1 MTTTEFTTQAQ
12 YLELIFPQNVHV
24 ADLDMIKQPSGERA
38 GLAILKQARLE
49 HTATPGAWRLIS
61 ANGGLL
67 LGIVFDA
74 GHVAELLDGPADNC
88 YWLIDQDPDHG

>member
-1 MTTTEFTTQAQ
+1 MTTANFTTITK

-24 ADLDMIKQPSGERA
+24 ADLEIIKQPSGDRS
-38 GLAILKQARLE
+38 GLARLKQARLE
-49 HTATPGAWRLIS
+49 NTATPGAWRLLS

-74 GHVAELLDGPADNC
+74 GHVPELLDGPADNC
-88 YWLIDQDPDHG
+88 YWLIQEGQGDG